1 MLEITDQVV
10 SKHSLLTNQF
20 CDTIPRRSYRP
31 CVHIFRGAVVFFF
44 FRNSLNPFSFFLTS
58 IVKRYRFTA
67 FLLALLQAVSEQ
79 FHCLVM

>member
-31 CVHIFRGAVVFFF
+31 CVFRGALVCLF